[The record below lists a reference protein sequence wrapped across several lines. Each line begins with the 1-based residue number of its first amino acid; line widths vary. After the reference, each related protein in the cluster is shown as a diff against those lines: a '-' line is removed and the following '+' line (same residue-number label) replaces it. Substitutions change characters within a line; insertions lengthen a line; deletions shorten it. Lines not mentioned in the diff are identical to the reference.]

1 MRSFDLGN
9 HPDRHA
15 TLVGRR
21 LKLGM
26 SEQPLNHA
34 NVRTALQ
41 QMGREAVAK
50 PRWLEALVR
59 RERALER
66 LNSTP

>member
-1 MRSFDLGN
+1 
-9 HPDRHA
+9 
-15 TLVGRR
+15 
-21 LKLGM
+21 M
-26 SEQPLNHA
+26 SEQRLNHA